1 MNALQ
6 IAKVAKMSKT
16 FMGVRLRRLREERG
30 LTQAALARTLE
41 ISPSYLNQI
50 EQNIRPLTVPVLLR
64 LNACFG
70 LDVQLF
76 SDADEARLI
85 TDLRAALADQGTP
98 ASLAELRE
106 LATNMPDIARTITA
120 MQRRLR
126 ETAER
131 ADLLAGRLSASGT
144 GTSPAAFEAVR
155 DWFYERRNHIAE
167 LDEAAEAV
175 GDTLPVG
182 RMLAGLTDRLA
193 ARHGIRVAE
202 QPGAKLRRY
211 DPESGIITLAA
222 HLSQGQRAFQIA
234 TQLALLEQ
242 SALITSLAGDPDL
255 APEAQALLKIGLAN
269 YYAGA
274 LIMPYRRFL
283 AAAEELGYDID
294 LIGTRFGVG
303 FETTCHRLSTL
314 QRPTARGVPFFF
326 IRVDRAGNI
335 SKRQS
340 ATDFHFSR
348 IGGSCPLWNVYDAFA
363 RPGGILRQVAQMP
376 DGRSYLWIAR
386 QVSQGSGGWG
396 AAQKSFA
403 VALGCDLAHADRLV
417 YAQGLDLRNPDQA
430 TLIGPGCKL
439 CERQGCPQRA
449 FPTLGRPLTADPAE
463 ARFAPYSGEAG

>member
-16 FMGVRLRRLREERG
+16 YMGVRLRRLREERG

-64 LNACFG
+64 LNASFG

-85 TDLRAALADQGTP
+85 TDLRAALADQGTL

-155 DWFYERRNHIAE
+155 DWFYERRTHIAE

-193 ARHGIRVAE
+193 AR
-202 QPGAKLRRY
+202 K
-211 DPESGIITLAA
+211 AA
-222 HLSQGQRAFQIA
+222 FAISA
-234 TQLALLEQ
+234 
-242 SALITSLAGDPDL
+242 SALPPNS
-255 APEAQALLKIGLAN
+255 
-269 YYAGA
+269 
-274 LIMPYRRFL
+274 
-283 AAAEELGYDID
+283 
-294 LIGTRFGVG
+294 
-303 FETTCHRLSTL
+303 
-314 QRPTARGVPFFF
+314 VP
-326 IRVDRAGNI
+326 
-335 SKRQS
+335 
-340 ATDFHFSR
+340 
-348 IGGSCPLWNVYDAFA
+348 
-363 RPGGILRQVAQMP
+363 
-376 DGRSYLWIAR
+376 
-386 QVSQGSGGWG
+386 
-396 AAQKSFA
+396 
-403 VALGCDLAHADRLV
+403 
-417 YAQGLDLRNPDQA
+417 
-430 TLIGPGCKL
+430 
-439 CERQGCPQRA
+439 
-449 FPTLGRPLTADPAE
+449 
-463 ARFAPYSGEAG
+463 